1 MTRGLPFSLAA
12 LGLFAALA
20 GCGRGLWQSG
30 ERAQWRHEAEVN
42 CLKAGSV
49 HVGVNVVQMQP
60 IEGPGICGADFP
72 LKVTALGEANPAMS
86 YADDLRPP
94 GAIPNG
100 AGPRWPVHDQAYTP
114 PQSIAQPP
122 AQPGAPRMQ
131 WNAGP
136 QGIPQQTERPESVNY
151 APSSQPS
158 ASRGPMSISPPG
170 LPAPPSSARPD
181 DIPDDAVLPEDEED
195 ARPAQ
200 HASRPPLAQPPV
212 TQAPVRTMPP
222 LGPSRQVAANAV
234 AVNPP
239 ATLACP
245 LVSALDRW
253 ISEGVQPAALHWFG
267 VPVTE
272 IKQISA
278 YSCRE
283 MVGAGTSHIS
293 EHAFGNAL
301 DVAGFTLADGRTVS
315 VVKGWHGSAEEQGFL
330 HDVQLYACETFNTV
344 LSPGYNAAHYNH
356 IHVDLMRRDSG
367 RRPCRPTAVPGE
379 VVAAQVRARYA
390 GKGAPAYTGS
400 IGKIDSIGKMIA
412 ATKAGEDG
420 LYDDDAEAPAK
431 EQEQPLKPTKKLF
444 DFSGWGMLQKSSLE
458 AAPGS
463 RADAY

>member
-42 CLKAGSV
+42 CLKSGSV
-49 HVGVNVVQMQP
+49 PVGVNVVQMQA

-72 LKVTALGEANPAMS
+72 LKVTAVGEANAAMS

-100 AGPRWPVHDQAYTP
+100 AGLRWPVHDPAYTP

-131 WNAGP
+131 WNTGP
-136 QGIPQQTERPESVNY
+136 QGIPQPSERPESASYSPNY
-151 APSSQPS
+151 GPSAEPP
-158 ASRGPMSISPPG
+158 ASRGPMLI
-170 LPAPPSSARPD
+170 APPVSSSHSSARPD
-181 DIPDDAVLPEDEED
+181 DIPDDAVLPDEEEEP
-195 ARPAQ
+195 RPGQ
-200 HASRPPLAQPPV
+200 RASRPPLAQPPV
-212 TQAPVRTMPP
+212 AQPPTRTIPP
-222 LGPSRQVAANAV
+222 LGPSRAVAANAV

-301 DVAGFTLADGRTVS
+301 DVAGFTFADGRSIS

-344 LSPGYNAAHYNH
+344 LAPGYNAAHYNH

-367 RRPCRPTAVPGE
+367 RRPCRPNAVPGE
-379 VVAAQVRARYA
+379 VVASQVRARYA
-390 GKGAPAYTGS
+390 GKREPTYTGS
-400 IGKIDSIGKMIA
+400 IGKLDSIGKMIA

-420 LYDDDAEAPAK
+420 LYDDDAEAPAQ
-431 EQEQPLKPTKKLF
+431 EQEQPAKPTKKLF
-444 DFSGWGMLQKSSLE
+444 DFGSWGMFQKSSLE
-458 AAPGS
+458 TAGG
-463 RADAY
+463 R